1 MSVSDIDL
9 IQAWKQVLT
18 LSRLEP
24 GQTVTVLTGADTHP
38 QTLRC
43 AIAAASDMGARV
55 NRLDLPPVNAEKS
68 LSRDSL
74 AYLGTTPLTGNPAA
88 IAALKASDL
97 VLDLMTLLF
106 SPEQHEILSSG
117 TKILL
122 AVEPPEILCR
132 LVPTADDRTRVV
144 NASERIR
151 AAKEMH
157 ITSHA
162 GTDLRCQLGE
172 FPVICEYGFVD
183 QPGRWD
189 HWPSGFV
196 LTWPNEGQSQG
207 IVVLDRGDILLP
219 LKEYVHDPI
228 KLTIENGYV
237 HAIEGGLQAEVL
249 REYMASYE
257 DPEAYAVSHVGW
269 GLQPRA
275 HWSMLAHYDKES
287 HIGMDAR
294 AFEGNFL
301 WSMGPNNEAGGQ
313 RTTACHIDIPMRRCT
328 VKLDGTPT
336 VIDGIV
342 QDQEGLARAE
352 RRSQLKGIVR

>member
-9 IQAWKQVLT
+9 IHAWKQVLT
-18 LSRLEP
+18 LSQLAP
-24 GQTVTVLTGADTHP
+24 GQIVTVLTGADTHP

-43 AIAAASDMGARV
+43 AIAASSEMGARV

-68 LSRDSL
+68 LSRDAL

-106 SPEQHEILSSG
+106 SPEQHEILQSG

-122 AVEPPEILCR
+122 AIEPPEVLCR
-132 LVPTADDRTRVV
+132 LVPTAADRTRVQ
-144 NASERIR
+144 AAAERI
-151 AAKEMH
+151 AATRTMH
-157 ITSHA
+157 ITSKA
-162 GTDLRCQLGE
+162 GTDLRCQLGD
-172 FPVICEYGFVD
+172 FPAISEYGFVD
-183 QPGRWD
+183 APGRWD

-196 LTWPNEGQSQG
+196 LTWPNEGQSNG
-207 IVVLDRGDILLP
+207 RVVLDRGDILLP
-219 LKEYVHDPI
+219 LKDYVTEPI
-228 KLTIENGYV
+228 ELVIERGFV
-237 HAIEGGLQAEVL
+237 TRISGGLQAEIL
-249 REYMASYE
+249 KEYMASYE

-275 HWSMLAHYDKES
+275 QWSMLAHYNKET

-301 WSMGPNNEAGGQ
+301 WSMGPNNEAGGS
-313 RTTACHIDIPMRRCT
+313 RTTACHIDIPMRHCS
-328 VKLDGTPT
+328 VALDGQAM
-336 VIDGIV
+336 VIEGVV
-342 QDQEGLARAE
+342 QDEQGLARAA
-352 RRSQLKGIVR
+352 RRKEIA

>member
-1 MSVSDIDL
+1 MPVSDIDL
-9 IQAWKQVLT
+9 IRAWKQVLT
-18 LSRLEP
+18 LSRLEA

-43 AIAAASDMGARV
+43 AITAAGDMGARV
-55 NRLDLPPVNAEKS
+55 NRLDLPPVNGEKS

-106 SPEQHEILSSG
+106 SPEQHEILQGG

-132 LVPTADDRTRVV
+132 LVPTEADRARV
-144 NASERIR
+144 R
-151 AAKEMH
+151 AAAARIAQARQMRIASK
-157 ITSHA
+157 A
-162 GTDLRCQLGE
+162 GTDLRCRLGS
-172 FPVICEYGFVD
+172 FPAISEYGFVD
-183 QPGRWD
+183 EPGRWD

-196 LTWPNEGQSQG
+196 LTWPDEGHSNGQ
-207 IVVLDRGDILLP
+207 VVLDRGDILLP
-219 LKEYVHDPI
+219 MKDYVTDPI
-228 KLTIENGYV
+228 TLTVEHGYV
-237 HAIEGGLQAEVL
+237 TRIQGGLQAEVL
-249 REYMASYE
+249 RDYMASYE
-257 DPEAYAVSHVGW
+257 DPEAYAVSHIGW

-275 HWSMLAHYDKES
+275 HWSMLGHYGKET

-313 RTTACHIDIPMRRCT
+313 RTTACHIDIPMRHCT
-328 VKLDGTPT
+328 VMLDESAV
-336 VIDGIV
+336 VIDGVV
-342 QDQEGLARAE
+342 QDEPGLARAA
-352 RRSQLKGIVR
+352 RRKELA

>member
-1 MSVSDIDL
+1 MPVSDIDL
-9 IQAWKQVLT
+9 IRAWKQVLT
-18 LSRLEP
+18 LSRLEA

-55 NRLDLPPVNAEKS
+55 NRLDLPPVNGEKS

-106 SPEQHEILSSG
+106 SPEQHEILQGG

-132 LVPTADDRTRVV
+132 LVPTEADRARV
-144 NASERIR
+144 R
-151 AAKEMH
+151 AAAAQIAEARQMR
-157 ITSHA
+157 ITSRA
-162 GTDLRCQLGE
+162 GTDLQCRLGS
-172 FPVICEYGFVD
+172 FPAISEYGFVD
-183 QPGRWD
+183 EPGRWD

-196 LTWPNEGQSQG
+196 LTWPDEGHSNGQ
-207 IVVLDRGDILLP
+207 VVLDRGDILLP
-219 LKEYVHDPI
+219 MKDYVTDPI
-228 KLTIENGYV
+228 TLTVERGYV
-237 HAIEGGLQAEVL
+237 TRIQGGLQAEVL
-249 REYMASYE
+249 RDYMASYE
-257 DPEAYAVSHVGW
+257 DPEAYAVSHIGW

-275 HWSMLAHYDKES
+275 HWSMLGHYGKET

-313 RTTACHIDIPMRRCT
+313 RTTTCHIDIPMRHCT
-328 VKLDGTPT
+328 VMLDDRAV
-336 VIDGIV
+336 VIDGVV
-342 QDQEGLARAE
+342 QDEPGLARAA
-352 RRSQLKGIVR
+352 RRKELA